1 MLMLSHNINSMLCR
15 SFPSVWQVRPIR
27 VKLPCVCVCVC
38 LVFFCCCSCIL
49 PTSGLTRIINSVNSL
64 KRIIPFFRK
73 QHAKKITSWQNTI
86 NASLKSFLYFLISFG
101 CSSLVPSSALLHCS
115 CCCFFSKNASFGI
128 VVVLLD
134 TLGSFLSFDK
144 RVVDTE
150 TFVPSFLPVEVQV
163 FFVVMLVVKLKYHY
177 FFECNYEII
186 D

>member
-1 MLMLSHNINSMLCR
+1 MLCR
-15 SFPSVWQVRPIR
+15 SLPSVWQVRPIL
-27 VKLPCVCVCVC
+27 VKMPCVCVFLSMKILPWSS

-73 QHAKKITSWQNTI
+73 HAKKITNWQHTI
-86 NASLKSFLYFLISFG
+86 NASFRSFLYFLISFG

-150 TFVPSFLPVEVQV
+150 TFVPSFLPVEVLQV
-163 FFVVMLVVKLKYHY
+163 FLLSSW
-177 FFECNYEII
+177 
-186 D
+186 